1 MGESNLEG
9 AGVRVGGVGEG
20 GGGVQG
26 EVGSVHGVPSWDE
39 AVQVGGVGEGS
50 GRVQGEVVDV
60 HVVPSGNN
68 VTFFTS

>member
-26 EVGSVHGVPSWDE
+26 EVVSVHRVPSGDE
-39 AVQVGGVGEGS
+39 TVQVGGVGEES
-50 GRVQGEVVDV
+50 GRVQWEVVDV
-60 HVVPSGNN
+60 HLVPSGNN
-68 VTFFTS
+68 VKI

>member
-26 EVGSVHGVPSWDE
+26 EV
-39 AVQVGGVGEGS
+39 VG
-50 GRVQGEVVDV
+50 V

-68 VTFFTS
+68 VKVEAKSC